1 MATPIPELIGSPLPA
16 ISVILPVL
24 NEESHLEGAVL
35 SVLSQDYRGPLE
47 IILALGPSR
56 DRTNEIATKL
66 ASHDNRV
73 KLLDSPTGK
82 TAAGLNLALAASKS
96 PVVVRVDGHAQ
107 IPNNYISL
115 IVEILNKTGAVN
127 VGGVMAAVGT
137 TAFERAVAGAMRSP
151 LGVGA
156 SRFHTGGEA
165 GEVDT
170 VYLGAFR
177 REALVAIGGFDGD
190 DNAANVKYLYYT
202 SDGGKTW
209 GNPSNRL
216 DPTGVLST
224 SQEITLKMFSDFNNN
239 IVVIGDRGGFIRYSP
254 NNGHNWYEI
263 IPAGGLSN
271 IQSAYYKD
279 DVLIIGTIG
288 GIIYTGTIQPPD
300 YLFIGGTQYT
310 DISGS
315 IITDSAFCSETNQ
328 LFFIGGNSIYSYT
341 VNESLLTYNGPPVN
355 TSISGAS
362 YKKIKFNLIIRFIKK
377 YKPIVLVLN
386 AINAM
391 ITVKIGV
398 KLFNI
403 PQNPL
408 LSPVPA

>member
-1 MATPIPELIGSPLPA
+1 MATPTHELIGSPLPA

-56 DRTNEIATKL
+56 DRTNEIAAKL
-66 ASHDNRV
+66 ASQDNRV

-107 IPNNYISL
+107 IPKNYISL

-177 REALVAIGGFDGD
+177 REALVAIGGFDERFTRAQDWELNFRLRENGGVIYFD
-190 DNAANVKYLYYT
+190 PRLHVTYRPRSSIGALAKQYFEYGRWRRVVSRRHSGTINYRYLAPPFALIGFSASLILGIALSSIFFIPALVY
-202 SDGGKTW
+202 
-209 GNPSNRL
+209 L
-216 DPTGVLST
+216 LFVVLASLKIST
-224 SQEITLKMFSDFNNN
+224 SMSEYFLLLL
-239 IVVIGDRGGFIRYSP
+239 VIPTMHFAWGAGFISSP
-254 NNGHNWYEI
+254 KT
-263 IPAGGLSN
+263 L
-271 IQSAYYKD
+271 
-279 DVLIIGTIG
+279 
-288 GIIYTGTIQPPD
+288 
-300 YLFIGGTQYT
+300 
-310 DISGS
+310 
-315 IITDSAFCSETNQ
+315 
-328 LFFIGGNSIYSYT
+328 
-341 VNESLLTYNGPPVN
+341 
-355 TSISGAS
+355 
-362 YKKIKFNLIIRFIKK
+362 
-377 YKPIVLVLN
+377 
-386 AINAM
+386 
-391 ITVKIGV
+391 
-398 KLFNI
+398 
-403 PQNPL
+403 
-408 LSPVPA
+408 VPASQ